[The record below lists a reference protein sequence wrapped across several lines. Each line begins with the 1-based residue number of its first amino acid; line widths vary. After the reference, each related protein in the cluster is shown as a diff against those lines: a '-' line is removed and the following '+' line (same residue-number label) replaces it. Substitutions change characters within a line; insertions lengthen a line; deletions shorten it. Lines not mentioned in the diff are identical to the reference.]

1 MTDLFNPGGHRLFP
15 VGHSRM
21 RAAPQS
27 NGGNMR
33 GIKVVAS
40 AVALL
45 AIAFTLGGCP
55 KKGKMMKAEA
65 PAKPAA
71 VQLFIG

>member
-1 MTDLFNPGGHRLFP
+1 MK
-15 VGHSRM
+15 
-21 RAAPQS
+21 
-27 NGGNMR
+27 
-33 GIKVVAS
+33 GIKIVAS

-55 KKGKMMKAEA
+55 KKMMGEA

-71 VQLFIG
+71 VQLIG

>member
-1 MTDLFNPGGHRLFP
+1 MK
-15 VGHSRM
+15 
-21 RAAPQS
+21 
-27 NGGNMR
+27 
-33 GIKVVAS
+33 GIKLVAS

-55 KKGKMMKAEA
+55 KKGEMMGEV

-71 VQLFIG
+71 VQPIG

>member
-1 MTDLFNPGGHRLFP
+1 
-15 VGHSRM
+15 
-21 RAAPQS
+21 
-27 NGGNMR
+27 MR

-55 KKGKMMKAEA
+55 KGGKMMKAEA

-71 VQLFIG
+71 VQQFIG

>member
-1 MTDLFNPGGHRLFP
+1 MK
-15 VGHSRM
+15 
-21 RAAPQS
+21 
-27 NGGNMR
+27 
-33 GIKVVAS
+33 GIKLVAS

-55 KKGKMMKAEA
+55 RKGKMMKADA

-71 VQLFIG
+71 VQLIG

>member
-1 MTDLFNPGGHRLFP
+1 
-15 VGHSRM
+15 
-21 RAAPQS
+21 
-27 NGGNMR
+27 MR

-55 KKGKMMKAEA
+55 KMGKKMGEA

-71 VQLFIG
+71 VQQLIG